1 MLRLI
6 YSFPMIANEQS
17 LHKIARALRKTAE
30 KLPTLADDPVLT
42 DLYLQVSQES
52 GALRVL
58 DDNDQELTRCVVDE
72 WIGNTDEDFYA
83 MVQSSIRSVITEQ
96 QKLID
101 SMNLLRPYSFVLIDE
116 EHETLAELHLV
127 DDETIMLPPELMA
140 GLSDDLEAFW
150 QELSAK

>member
-1 MLRLI
+1 
-6 YSFPMIANEQS
+6 MIANEQS

-96 QKLID
+96 QELID

>member
-1 MLRLI
+1 
-6 YSFPMIANEQS
+6 MIANEQS

-58 DDNDQELTRCVVDE
+58 DDNEQELTRCVVDE

-96 QKLID
+96 QELID